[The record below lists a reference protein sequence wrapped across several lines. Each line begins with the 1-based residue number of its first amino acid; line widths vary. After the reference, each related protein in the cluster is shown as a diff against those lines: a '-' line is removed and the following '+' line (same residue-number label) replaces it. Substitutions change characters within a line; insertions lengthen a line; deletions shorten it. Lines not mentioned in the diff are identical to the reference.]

1 MSRFYQS
8 GSPDFVENFMYTPP
22 WELAQQALA
31 YNDTGIGKTI
41 EAASLFGNIDVNYIP
56 DPVEKANVER
66 DLKKYSDK
74 AEEYSTN
81 MQLQLQN
88 SPQSWKKYMPQ
99 LQTLGTDLSKDM
111 KTGNL
116 AKYQQSAAALAK
128 WQEENKKVKEE
139 NPELYERGLSHYV
152 NEWRKNPNRSLDA
165 VFSGNQL
172 VNFDITSKEYLD
184 ALGDFK
190 ASLQQTENG
199 MYIRNNEVVSEKEI
213 EEAYLG
219 LALSSPKGKAYLQ
232 QMAEFK
238 TPGFYDPKTGKPE
251 PIYVAKD
258 IYGNQIPL
266 ENLKEQQQNWYKL
279 SDGMKN
285 KTPFPTEHLNPN
297 HAWSG
302 AIEAAK
308 NIFGY
313 SKVTNIEDLVKA
325 AAMDRQ
331 HDFAMEKT
339 KHDYRM
345 SEKGQDHANKMLQL
359 EKLAQMKGNQSPAGI
374 ANGAAKA
381 DALTA
386 EEIRKSLDADQK
398 DGKGGKVGMSGNLT
412 DLRRLKNSGGADAIN
427 AQRALDRTIA
437 ETMQDLGYNVKFN
450 KSGESISGAY
460 LDRIAYDEFRKVFYS
475 SVPDTKKSGV
485 AATNIENRLLKE
497 GLVEKKGNYIAATK
511 KGIERG
517 LKPSNPNFSQ
527 TVASYEMPFG
537 STHKNVLAYNNYIG
551 KLTPITNNGIIELMS
566 KKIEGNYDLAVQ
578 QAPIQ
583 FSSGGSERVSSTVNN
598 GRENFTYR
606 TQDGE
611 ALDPQTVRKV
621 IATEGV
627 YAPVIDFKKGRDIE
641 GAKAKV
647 YLKDDRVLDNVT
659 IVGNS
664 DNAWGGSLFGDEKMF
679 DPAMVPLAKKIKE
692 SKLQNDIEGQAQ
704 RFIGKGENSSQRL
717 TVFNNKEPLD
727 YFVENDPTKG
737 LLYYFYDKDIHSKT
751 GHFYD
756 NSEDFTRALLE
767 YQKTPKTENIY

>member
-8 GSPDFVENFMYTPP
+8 GKPDFVDNFMYTPP

-31 YNDTGIGKTI
+31 YNDAGIGKTL
-41 EAASLFGNIDVNYIP
+41 ETASLFDNINVDYIP

-116 AKYQQSAAALAK
+116 AKYQQSAAALAN

-285 KTPFPTEHLNPN
+285 KTPFPTEYLNPN

-313 SKVTNIEDLVKA
+313 SKVTNIEDPVKA

-386 EEIRKSLDADQK
+386 EGIGKSLDADQK

-412 DLRRLKNSGGADAIN
+412 DLRRLKNSGGVDAIN
-427 AQRALDRTIA
+427 AQRALDRALA
-437 ETMQDLGYNVKFN
+437 ETLQDLGYNIKFN
-450 KSGESISGAY
+450 KSGESISGTYA
-460 LDRIAYDEFRKVFYS
+460 DRAAYDEYKKVFYS
-475 SVPDTKKSGV
+475 NVPDKEKS
-485 AATNIENRLLKE
+485 NIAIKNLKNRLLKE
-497 GLVEKKGNYIAATK
+497 GLLKEKDGLAEVTK
-511 KGIERG
+511 KGEEKGLRVIQKGLIGRAAEAFYSKSIATPSQRG
-517 LKPSNPNFSQ
+517 AQNF
-527 TVASYEMPFG
+527 
-537 STHKNVLAYNNYIG
+537 LG
-551 KLTPITNNGIIELMS
+551 KDVGKDIINRMS
-566 KKIEGNYDLAVQ
+566 KKIESNYAISVQ

-583 FSSGGSERVSSTVNN
+583 FSSEGSERVSSTVNN

-647 YLKDDRVLDNVT
+647 YLEDDRVLDNVT

-717 TVFNNKEPLD
+717 TVFNNEEPLD

-767 YQKTPKTENIY
+767 YQKIPKTENIY